1 MKLFNLEQQLKATG
15 FAIKNELID
24 LLWGFKFVTKL
35 VQEFKNVESDDE
47 SESDHIVHISKYNPL
62 AGSSYI
68 KLRKELDHP
77 KKA

>member
-47 SESDHIVHISKYNPL
+47 TKNY
-62 AGSSYI
+62 
-68 KLRKELDHP
+68 
-77 KKA
+77 